1 MENKLGLYVSNLMAT
16 IVDKEE
22 TVFVRKLAFN
32 ELENISKD
40 ISSFL
45 TSYISEIKPDPFQE
59 EQNKAFKLFSTAS
72 HKYKKTQRNKSLRN
86 TSLNA
91 FIVSLVQIFLNSFH
105 VHKVVPEVIDL
116 FFRWQAISDPYFSI
130 WSSRGRGEF

>member
-59 EQNKAFKLFSTAS
+59 EQNK
-72 HKYKKTQRNKSLRN
+72 NKNEKQTEINFGVKHENR
-86 TSLNA
+86 
-91 FIVSLVQIFLNSFH
+91 
-105 VHKVVPEVIDL
+105 
-116 FFRWQAISDPYFSI
+116 
-130 WSSRGRGEF
+130 

>member
-16 IVDKEE
+16 VVDKEE

-59 EQNKAFKLFSTAS
+59 EQNKN
-72 HKYKKTQRNKSLRN
+72 RNEKQ
-86 TSLNA
+86 TELN
-91 FIVSLVQIFLNSFH
+91 FGVKHEN
-105 VHKVVPEVIDL
+105 
-116 FFRWQAISDPYFSI
+116 R
-130 WSSRGRGEF
+130 

>member
-59 EQNKAFKLFSTAS
+59 EQNKN
-72 HKYKKTQRNKSLRN
+72 RNEKQTEINFGVKNENR
-86 TSLNA
+86 
-91 FIVSLVQIFLNSFH
+91 
-105 VHKVVPEVIDL
+105 
-116 FFRWQAISDPYFSI
+116 
-130 WSSRGRGEF
+130 

>member
-1 MENKLGLYVSNLMAT
+1 MENKLGLYISNLMAT

-59 EQNKAFKLFSTAS
+59 EQNKN
-72 HKYKKTQRNKSLRN
+72 RNEKQ
-86 TSLNA
+86 TELN
-91 FIVSLVQIFLNSFH
+91 FGVKHEN
-105 VHKVVPEVIDL
+105 
-116 FFRWQAISDPYFSI
+116 R
-130 WSSRGRGEF
+130 

>member
-1 MENKLGLYVSNLMAT
+1 MENKLGLYISNLMTT

-22 TVFVRKLAFN
+22 KLFVRKLAFN

-59 EQNKAFKLFSTAS
+59 EQNKN
-72 HKYKKTQRNKSLRN
+72 RNKKQTEINFGVKHENR
-86 TSLNA
+86 
-91 FIVSLVQIFLNSFH
+91 
-105 VHKVVPEVIDL
+105 
-116 FFRWQAISDPYFSI
+116 
-130 WSSRGRGEF
+130 

>member
-22 TVFVRKLAFN
+22 RFFVRKLAFN

-45 TSYISEIKPDPFQE
+45 TTYVSEIKPDPFQR
-59 EQNKAFKLFSTAS
+59 EQNKTKN
-72 HKYKKTQRNKSLRN
+72 KKQTELNLGVNNENK
-86 TSLNA
+86 
-91 FIVSLVQIFLNSFH
+91 
-105 VHKVVPEVIDL
+105 
-116 FFRWQAISDPYFSI
+116 
-130 WSSRGRGEF
+130 

>member
-1 MENKLGLYVSNLMAT
+1 MENKLGLYISNLMTT

-22 TVFVRKLAFN
+22 KLFVRKLAFN

-59 EQNKAFKLFSTAS
+59 EQNKN
-72 HKYKKTQRNKSLRN
+72 RNKKQTEINFGVKHEDR
-86 TSLNA
+86 
-91 FIVSLVQIFLNSFH
+91 
-105 VHKVVPEVIDL
+105 
-116 FFRWQAISDPYFSI
+116 
-130 WSSRGRGEF
+130 

>member
-22 TVFVRKLAFN
+22 KVFVRKLAFN

-45 TSYISEIKPDPFQE
+45 AKYVSEIKPDPFQQ
-59 EQNKAFKLFSTAS
+59 EQNKTKN
-72 HKYKKTQRNKSLRN
+72 KKQTELNLGVNNENK
-86 TSLNA
+86 
-91 FIVSLVQIFLNSFH
+91 
-105 VHKVVPEVIDL
+105 
-116 FFRWQAISDPYFSI
+116 
-130 WSSRGRGEF
+130 

>member
-1 MENKLGLYVSNLMAT
+1 MENKLGLYISNLMTT

-22 TVFVRKLAFN
+22 KLFVRKLAFN

-59 EQNKAFKLFSTAS
+59 EQNKN
-72 HKYKKTQRNKSLRN
+72 RNEKQTEINFGVKNENR
-86 TSLNA
+86 
-91 FIVSLVQIFLNSFH
+91 
-105 VHKVVPEVIDL
+105 
-116 FFRWQAISDPYFSI
+116 
-130 WSSRGRGEF
+130 

>member
-22 TVFVRKLAFN
+22 TIFVRKLAFN

-45 TSYISEIKPDPFQE
+45 TSYIGEIKPDPFQK
-59 EQNKAFKLFSTAS
+59 EQNKNKN
-72 HKYKKTQRNKSLRN
+72 KKQTE
-86 TSLNA
+86 LN
-91 FIVSLVQIFLNSFH
+91 FGVKN
-105 VHKVVPEVIDL
+105 EN
-116 FFRWQAISDPYFSI
+116 R
-130 WSSRGRGEF
+130 

>member
-22 TVFVRKLAFN
+22 TIFVRKLAFN

-45 TSYISEIKPDPFQE
+45 TSYISEIKPDPFQQ
-59 EQNKAFKLFSTAS
+59 EQNKN
-72 HKYKKTQRNKSLRN
+72 RNEKQ
-86 TSLNA
+86 TELN
-91 FIVSLVQIFLNSFH
+91 FGVKHEN
-105 VHKVVPEVIDL
+105 
-116 FFRWQAISDPYFSI
+116 R
-130 WSSRGRGEF
+130 

>member
-22 TVFVRKLAFN
+22 TIFVRKLAFN

-59 EQNKAFKLFSTAS
+59 EQNKN
-72 HKYKKTQRNKSLRN
+72 RNEKQ
-86 TSLNA
+86 TELN
-91 FIVSLVQIFLNSFH
+91 FGVKHEN
-105 VHKVVPEVIDL
+105 
-116 FFRWQAISDPYFSI
+116 R
-130 WSSRGRGEF
+130 

>member
-1 MENKLGLYVSNLMAT
+1 MENKLGLYVSNLMTT

-22 TVFVRKLAFN
+22 KVFVRKLAFN

-59 EQNKAFKLFSTAS
+59 EQNKN
-72 HKYKKTQRNKSLRN
+72 RNEKQTEINFGVKHENR
-86 TSLNA
+86 
-91 FIVSLVQIFLNSFH
+91 
-105 VHKVVPEVIDL
+105 
-116 FFRWQAISDPYFSI
+116 
-130 WSSRGRGEF
+130 

>member
-22 TVFVRKLAFN
+22 RFFVRKLAFN

-45 TSYISEIKPDPFQE
+45 TTYVSEIKPDPFQR
-59 EQNKAFKLFSTAS
+59 EQNKT
-72 HKYKKTQRNKSLRN
+72 RNKKQ
-86 TSLNA
+86 TELNLG
-91 FIVSLVQIFLNSFH
+91 VNNEN
-105 VHKVVPEVIDL
+105 K
-116 FFRWQAISDPYFSI
+116 
-130 WSSRGRGEF
+130 